1 MKACVW
7 DGAGRFVLEE
17 VTEPS
22 EAPGWVALDVVR
34 VGICGTDL
42 HLRKGH
48 HARAVAGAVPGHELL
63 GRLRRSVGDL
73 ERGTRVFANPFIT
86 CGACT
91 ACRIHGTPQLCGS
104 LRLIGADFR
113 GGLAERVVVPE
124 AALTPIPDSLS
135 DTAAALVEPVAVV
148 TRAVRRA
155 GILPGQSVLV
165 VGGGPIGF
173 LLALLARRSGAA
185 RVVLAEPAQTRR
197 QHAAEHGI
205 PTVADTADA
214 EPADVVFDAS
224 GHPSV
229 TAQLGR
235 LVSTG
240 GVAVLVATQS
250 RQASVDLSR
259 LPFGEIS
266 LIGSGGYAAVDV
278 QRAIA
283 LLGTDFAA
291 EAVGVVTATV
301 GLAEVSDA
309 LDRMEA
315 GSELKVLVSPATAA
329 DEADSAG

>member
-7 DGAGRFVLEE
+7 DGAGRFVLEDVAE
-17 VTEPS
+17 PTES
-22 EAPGWVALDVVR
+22 PGWVALDVIR

-42 HLRKGH
+42 HLRRGH

-73 ERGTRVFANPFIT
+73 ERGARVFADPFIS
-86 CGACT
+86 CGRCT
-91 ACRIHGTPQLCGS
+91 ACRIHSTPQLCGS

-124 AALTPIPDSLS
+124 AGLAAIPESMS

-148 TRAVRRA
+148 ARAVRRA
-155 GILPGQSVLV
+155 RIVPGQSVLV
-165 VGGGPIGF
+165 VGGGPIGY
-173 LLALLARRSGAA
+173 LVASLARRSGAA
-185 RVVLAEPAQTRR
+185 RVVLAEPAQARR

-205 PTVADTADA
+205 STIADAADA

-235 LVSTG
+235 LVNTG

-250 RQASVDLSR
+250 REASIDLSR

-266 LIGSGGYAAVDV
+266 LIGSGGYAAVDIE
-278 QRAIA
+278 RAIA
-283 LLGTDFAA
+283 LLTTDFAA
-291 EAVGVVTATV
+291 DAVGVVTATV
-301 GLAEVSDA
+301 GLSEVSHA

-315 GSELKVLVSPATAA
+315 GSELKVLVSPAKVP
-329 DEADSAG
+329 DAGEFR